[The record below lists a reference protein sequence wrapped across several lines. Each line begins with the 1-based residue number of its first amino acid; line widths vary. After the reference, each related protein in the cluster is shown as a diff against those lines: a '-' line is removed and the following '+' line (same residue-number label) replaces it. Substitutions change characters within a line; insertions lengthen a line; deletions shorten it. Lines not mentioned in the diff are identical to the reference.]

1 MEGGLGAA
9 FGPGYGREDISP
21 ELYVAGVYGVIF
33 FVLAAL
39 MSLLLVSRHTRVDEQ
54 HGRAELVRSSVVGR
68 FAQLT
73 AALMVAL
80 GANLVLA
87 LLLCGTM
94 LARGHDGGDGLL
106 FGASVGAVGL
116 VFAGITAFTV
126 QVTEYS

>member
-1 MEGGLGAA
+1 VLLAYLVTVASTVLETEENLDDVRRFMEGGLGAV

-80 GANLVLA
+80 GANLVRPCCCA
-87 LLLCGTM
+87 
-94 LARGHDGGDGLL
+94 AP
-106 FGASVGAVGL
+106 
-116 VFAGITAFTV
+116 
-126 QVTEYS
+126 